1 MVAVGTFF
9 LGLIVGALIGAGI
22 LWYLATQTN
31 ALKKC
36 PTKKEIEKQVE
47 EAKAAQ
53 KKADNAAEAE
63 RRKKEEE
70 DRAKNKPNNNG
81 GNNGT
86 QPNSFGW

>member
-1 MVAVGTFF
+1 MAAVGTFF
-9 LGLIVGALIGAGI
+9 LGLLIGAAI
-22 LWYLATQTN
+22 VWAVAFFSDLI
-31 ALKKC
+31 KKC
-36 PTKKEIEKQVE
+36 PTKKEIDKKIE

-53 KKADNAAEAE
+53 KKADEAAEAE

-86 QPNSFGW
+86 QPNSMGW

>member
-1 MVAVGTFF
+1 MAAVVAF
-9 LGLIVGALIGAGI
+9 IIGALLGAGI
-22 LWYLATQTN
+22 LALIATQTN
-31 ALKKC
+31 ALKEC
-36 PTKKEIEKQVE
+36 PTKKEIAKKIE

-86 QPNSFGW
+86 QPNSLGW